1 MSPSPMPKKII
12 PKLLAS
18 PTSEKGKNMFA
29 INIKKCEIRNFKT
42 ERDAHNAGNG
52 FILFNNAEELLEN
65 RNINAAGFG
74 NILVDVYNNYAER
87 QISRFADRKT
97 GAMRVTKL
105 AASMPAEGSTTE
117 GEVSVAK
124 EKSPNGSS
132 NGKDEN
138 PSAKKRKASRQF
150 KGKMVNAC
158 CEENPR
164 REGTHAHVS
173 MELLMKKGPMLYD
186 EFIKAGGRRPDF
198 AYDVN
203 HGWAEVQE

>member
-1 MSPSPMPKKII
+1 MPKKII

-29 INIKKCEIRNFKT
+29 INIKKCEVRNFKT

-52 FILFNNAEELLEN
+52 FILFSNAEELLEN
-65 RNINAAGFG
+65 RSIKAAGFG
-74 NILVDVYNNYAER
+74 NVLVDVYNNYADR
-87 QISRFADRKT
+87 KISRFSDRKT
-97 GAMRVTKL
+97 GAIRVTKL
-105 AASMPAEGSTTE
+105 AASMPVEGSTTE

-132 NGKDEN
+132 NGKDKN

-150 KGKMVNAC
+150 KGNMVSAC
-158 CEENPR
+158 CTENPR
-164 REGTHAHVS
+164 REGTHGHTS
-173 MELLMKKGPMLYD
+173 MALLIERGPMLYD
-186 EFIKAGGRRPDF
+186 EFIKAGGRRVDLS
-198 AYDVN
+198 YDVN